1 MGRRAKRKSQKLEIE
16 ADIEG
21 RELFIWNDT
30 DGGGGIS
37 WDLDSEGVAASACY
51 LLGVL
56 QMVTGI
62 KASEILRIVNETHT
76 SI

>member
-21 RELFIWNDT
+21 RELFIWDDT
-30 DGGGGIS
+30 DGGGVS
-37 WDLDSEGVAASACY
+37 WDLDSEGAAAAACY
-51 LLGVL
+51 LLGIL

-62 KASEILRIVNETHT
+62 KASDILRIVNETHT